1 MIALKGYVRNLFEG
15 FEVDE
20 AVEEYILIDIP
31 FKHKNIFGGG
41 GISFN
46 FERCYIDADLPVSV
60 DNGNII
66 KARKFLLNNGIIITS
81 EHTHIDTIH
90 YHFDLSLIKENIDK
104 IYNLFFNLREKINV

>member
-41 GISFN
+41 V
-46 FERCYIDADLPVSV
+46 LV
-60 DNGNII
+60 
-66 KARKFLLNNGIIITS
+66 
-81 EHTHIDTIH
+81 
-90 YHFDLSLIKENIDK
+90 LILKGVILTQ
-104 IYNLFFNLREKINV
+104 IYQCQLIMVI